1 MRVALNGLLSSQR
14 GVNGF
19 FPLISSFSFIFVPQL
34 FLYLICCG
42 VILFA
47 SAILPFSIWRNGE
60 AFDED
65 GEANFG
71 KTMDIVCTAF
81 IWLRSIGFAVIIS
94 ALFAKTYRINKV
106 RRKIK
111 NELYLR

>member
-1 MRVALNGLLSSQR
+1 M
-14 GVNGF
+14 
-19 FPLISSFSFIFVPQL
+19 
-34 FLYLICCG
+34 ICCG

-47 SAILPFSIWRNGE
+47 SANLPFSILGNGE
-60 AFDED
+60 AFNED
-65 GEANFG
+65 GEANFVR
-71 KTMDIVCTAF
+71 TMNIVCTAS

-106 RRKIK
+106 RTKRK